1 MSLENPDWPHCSY
14 VPGRYVVPTP
24 IGFIGYA
31 TYTAV
36 CEYDSEITAT
46 VRRRASSTIS
56 LADAEAKALAEATAL
71 AEAIIV
77 PACEAIG
84 GGL

>member
-1 MSLENPDWPHCSY
+1 MSLEIPDWPHCNY
-14 VPGRYVVPTP
+14 TPGFENPD
-24 IGFIGYA
+24 IGWVGYA

-71 AEAIIV
+71 AESIIV